1 MESIG
6 MSQKQTNQLLIR
18 EGILYAFFS
27 VFITLTIGSVIT
39 YICFESMNYMEIPF
53 NVPVIP
59 LISAI
64 ILVLLICMITPL
76 ISYKKLAGNRSIVER
91 LRDYEH

>member
-1 MESIG
+1 M
-6 MSQKQTNQLLIR
+6 KCR
-18 EGILYAFFS
+18 EGVSHRNVDCSGFVQCCYSLLENIW
-27 VFITLTIGSVIT
+27 IGSVIT

-64 ILVLLICMITPL
+64 ILVLLIYMITPL
-76 ISYKKLAGNRSIVER
+76 LSYKKLAGNRSIVER